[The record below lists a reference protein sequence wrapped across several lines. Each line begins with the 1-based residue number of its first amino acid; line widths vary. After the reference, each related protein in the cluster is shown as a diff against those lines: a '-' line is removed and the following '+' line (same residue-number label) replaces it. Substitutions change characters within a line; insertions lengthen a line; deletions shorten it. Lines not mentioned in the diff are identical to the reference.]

1 MSVPLRD
8 TALFFDLENL
18 LDGYSDGLSTRV
30 RMVSVPKIVALIKEK
45 TQETGLAHE
54 YAVKRAYANWT
65 MSQLGRLRR
74 DLLAEGIE
82 PRQTFAFG
90 EGGKANAADVELVID
105 ALEVAYTLPAVTTFV
120 VVSGDGGFGTLV
132 RKLHEFGKAVVV
144 CADNQ
149 KTSKSLRAV
158 ADCFV
163 ALDPVESEQSESTAR
178 PHSTPRRRSKPSTNG
193 SGAKELASAS
203 ST

>member
-18 LDGYSDGLSTRV
+18 LDGYGDGLSTRV
-30 RMVSVPKIVALIKEK
+30 RMVSVPRIVALIKEQ

-74 DLLAEGIE
+74 DLVDEGIE

-144 CADNQ
+144 CADKQ

-163 ALDPVESEQSESTAR
+163 GLDPVESEHPESTSG

-193 SGAKELASAS
+193 SGPKEPASAS
-203 ST
+203 SN